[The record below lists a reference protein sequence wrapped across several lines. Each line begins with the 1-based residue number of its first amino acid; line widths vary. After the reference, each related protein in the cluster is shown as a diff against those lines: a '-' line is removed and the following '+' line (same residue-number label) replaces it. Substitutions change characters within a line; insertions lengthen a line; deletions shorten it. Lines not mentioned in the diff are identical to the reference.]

1 MNTTFGRY
9 RLLERIGQGG
19 MAEVFKAKSY
29 GVEGFE
35 KVVVIKR
42 ILPDLAKSKEFVEM
56 FIHEAKLAVRLSH
69 ANIVQVFDLGL
80 APGGEILGS
89 KQPDAYYMAMEHVHG
104 LDLASLLSRARR
116 EQITLPIEMCTYIV
130 SEVAK
135 GLDYA
140 HRRRDEHQQPLNIV
154 HRDVSPQN
162 ILLSLEGEVK
172 VTDFGIAKAR
182 GALDRRGLE
191 ETHTKKLQG
200 KFSYMSPEQSRGE
213 PVDASSDIFS
223 LGTVLYECLAG
234 VSPFSSPTTFETL
247 RRVQQCEIPPIMLLR
262 PDLPADLVELLRISM
277 AKDPTERFQDA
288 GRMHEALLA
297 FQYGHGHR
305 FSSAALGQFL
315 SRFRTQDELTTFTSL
330 DMQERTPVDALP
342 LGATVSIPVD
352 PAEQDEFDAGERRD
366 VTALAITSADR
377 SALPGDLSRI
387 VERYGGRVHEAETGL
402 LVAFFGLLDPDGRD
416 TENATR
422 VGLLITHKF
431 AKLSAGV
438 HYGRVLLSRT
448 GEVTDDARLRSMVEG
463 AILLA
468 GASTGQCAVSEQAT
482 KQVRAVFTLGT
493 LDHASVRGSIIRD
506 VRPLA
511 ESFGRFVGRREQLRR
526 MGEVLAFA
534 TRRRAQV
541 VSIRGDNGVG
551 KTRLLVE
558 VERRLRKGNYNVGF
572 HLTTCPPRGRQI
584 PLSGIVCMLQEL
596 CGVRDAESPD
606 TEQVLPRL
614 RALGLQEEEVR
625 GVLSVLGADVGP
637 AVDEARSTLRNALAR
652 MVMSLCDDKPH
663 LFVWDAA
670 HWMDVDSMAI
680 LESVF
685 ERLHQTRVVF
695 TFAGRAGFSHPLTRA
710 ASHAVIE
717 LGDLSDEES
726 EKLIAT
732 RLSIEQAP
740 ADLIAFVR
748 ERAGGHP
755 LFIEEVLKSLRSA
768 RAVTVAERK
777 IVSLRLAGLDLA
789 LPKTLRGLV
798 ASRVAALEESERTT
812 LHACAVVGDPI
823 DTAVLVRMT
832 GRAFAEIE
840 RSLQILRDR
849 DLLVDAERGELCFRS
864 PIVRE
869 VVADSLPT
877 PLARELNRAAGV
889 ALEDRGNIAENVG
902 RIAAHFYE
910 AGESERAVSYFAQSA
925 SRQME
930 ARQLERAVRDYA
942 RALTLCDPAKRSA
955 EELCTWLT
963 GLSNAAWLV
972 RAVPEAVSLCERV
985 IARVDGDDTLS
996 LRVRARVDAGRIL
1009 GSVHLIDMARAQ
1021 FATAELLAASDDG
1034 LRTLVLSAAAELA
1047 SREGNYKLSLSLYER
1062 LEKVIGTS
1070 GSKIDE
1076 HKTLVGLAKARA
1088 AAGDRRGALT
1098 GLARAERVLPG
1109 DAMASSER
1117 ARVRCLIDYFAADH
1131 RAASAACELAID
1143 AARHLG
1149 LTYEVAENL
1158 LLLGEIF
1165 IRLDDLPRA
1174 YGAIKQASA
1183 LSEESAHERLKVSCR
1198 TFLSFLDA
1206 VQGDREAERILQE
1219 GVDYA
1224 MRHDFTSDR
1233 ILGSWLT
1240 ASLQMRRGAKDAAR
1254 AEFARLLEL
1263 AREAGNTLVER
1274 DCDVVVATSAR

>member
-116 EQITLPIEMCTYIV
+116 EQLTLPIEMCTYMV

-182 GALDRRGLE
+182 GALDRRDLE
-191 ETHTKKLQG
+191 ETHAKKLQG
-200 KFSYMSPEQSRGE
+200 KFSYMSPEQARGE
-213 PVDASSDIFS
+213 QVDASSDIFS

-247 RRVQQCEIPPIMLLR
+247 RRVQQCEIPPITLIR
-262 PDLPADLVELLRISM
+262 SDLPADLVELLRISM
-277 AKDPTERFQDA
+277 AKEPAERFQDA
-288 GRMHEALLA
+288 GRLHEALLA

-315 SRFRTQDELTTFTSL
+315 SRFRDQDEHTTFTSL
-330 DMQERTPVDALP
+330 DMQERTPVDAIP
-342 LGATVSIPVD
+342 LGATVSVPVD
-352 PAEQDEFDAGERRD
+352 AAEQDEVDAGERRD
-366 VTALAITSADR
+366 VTTLAITSADR
-377 SALPGDLSRI
+377 TALPDEIERI
-387 VERYGGRVHEAETGL
+387 VERYGGRVHEAEQGL
-402 LVAFFGLLDPDGRD
+402 LVAFFGLMDPDGRD
-416 TENATR
+416 TETATR
-422 VGLLITHKF
+422 VGLLITQKF
-431 AKLSAGV
+431 TGISAGV

-448 GEVTDDARLRSMVEG
+448 GEVADDARLRSMVEG
-463 AILLA
+463 AVLLA
-468 GASTGQCAVSEQAT
+468 GASSGQCAVSEQAT
-482 KQVRAVFTLGT
+482 KQVRAVFNIATLE
-493 LDHASVRGSIIRD
+493 HAAVRGSIVRD

-526 MGEVLAFA
+526 MGEVLALA

-572 HLTTCPPRGRQI
+572 HLTTCPPRGRQL

-596 CGVRDAESPD
+596 CGVRDAESPN

-625 GVLSVLGADVGP
+625 GVLGALGADVGP
-637 AVDEARSTLRNALAR
+637 MVDEARSTLRSALTR
-652 MVMSLCDDKPH
+652 MIMSLCDDKPH
-663 LFVWDAA
+663 IFVWDAA

-680 LESVF
+680 LEPVF
-685 ERLHQTRVVF
+685 ERLNQTRVVF
-695 TFAGRAGFSHPLTRA
+695 TFAGRAGFSHPLTRV

-726 EKLIAT
+726 DKLIAT
-732 RLSIEQAP
+732 RLGIEQAP

-768 RAVTVAERK
+768 RAITVAERK
-777 IVSLRLAGLDLA
+777 IVSQRLAGLDLA

-798 ASRVAALEESERTT
+798 ASRVAALEDSERTT
-812 LHACAVVGDPI
+812 LHACAVVGDH
-823 DTAVLVRMT
+823 R
-832 GRAFAEIE
+832 R
-840 RSLQILRDR
+840 RS
-849 DLLVDAERGELCFRS
+849 
-864 PIVRE
+864 
-869 VVADSLPT
+869 T
-877 PLARELNRAAGV
+877 
-889 ALEDRGNIAENVG
+889 
-902 RIAAHFYE
+902 
-910 AGESERAVSYFAQSA
+910 SA
-925 SRQME
+925 N
-930 ARQLERAVRDYA
+930 D
-942 RALTLCDPAKRSA
+942 
-955 EELCTWLT
+955 
-963 GLSNAAWLV
+963 
-972 RAVPEAVSLCERV
+972 
-985 IARVDGDDTLS
+985 
-996 LRVRARVDAGRIL
+996 
-1009 GSVHLIDMARAQ
+1009 
-1021 FATAELLAASDDG
+1021 
-1034 LRTLVLSAAAELA
+1034 
-1047 SREGNYKLSLSLYER
+1047 
-1062 LEKVIGTS
+1062 
-1070 GSKIDE
+1070 
-1076 HKTLVGLAKARA
+1076 
-1088 AAGDRRGALT
+1088 
-1098 GLARAERVLPG
+1098 
-1109 DAMASSER
+1109 R
-1117 ARVRCLIDYFAADH
+1117 ARVR
-1131 RAASAACELAID
+1131 
-1143 AARHLG
+1143 
-1149 LTYEVAENL
+1149 
-1158 LLLGEIF
+1158 
-1165 IRLDDLPRA
+1165 
-1174 YGAIKQASA
+1174 
-1183 LSEESAHERLKVSCR
+1183 
-1198 TFLSFLDA
+1198 
-1206 VQGDREAERILQE
+1206 GDRA
-1219 GVDYA
+1219 
-1224 MRHDFTSDR
+1224 
-1233 ILGSWLT
+1233 
-1240 ASLQMRRGAKDAAR
+1240 
-1254 AEFARLLEL
+1254 L
-1263 AREAGNTLVER
+1263 ATDLAGT
-1274 DCDVVVATSAR
+1274 